1 MTMTIAPALFIS
13 HGSPMFAIEPG
24 TLGGKLGELGL
35 GWDGLKG
42 IVVLSPHW
50 QTKGLSIAS
59 NPRPKTIHDFGSFPR
74 VLFTLDYPAPGSEE
88 LARKV
93 FQLLNSAD
101 IHAEL
106 DSNQG
111 LDHGVWVPLMHL
123 RPQADIPVVPIS
135 MPVDV
140 TPTALY
146 ALGQRISDLRKE
158 GIAIIGSGSM
168 THNLYEFRGAHFTD
182 AEPYVTEFSSWVRSH
197 VTNRD
202 LASLLNYRVLAP
214 HAVRAHPTDEH
225 FLPLF
230 FALGASF
237 AHEAM
242 QVLTTEVRY
251 GMLSMESYAW
261 GTHA

>member
-1 MTMTIAPALFIS
+1 MIPQTAPALFIS

-24 TLGGKLGELGL
+24 PLGGKLGEAGL
-35 GWDGLKG
+35 GCDGLKG

-59 NPRPKTIHDFGSFPR
+59 NPRPKTIHDFGGFPR
-74 VLFTLDYPAPGSEE
+74 ILFTLNYPAPGSEA

-93 FQLLNSAD
+93 FQLLNAAG

-123 RPQADIPVVPIS
+123 RPQADTPVVPVS
-135 MPVDV
+135 MPADA
-140 TPTALY
+140 TPASLY
-146 ALGQRISDLRKE
+146 ALGQMLAELRKE

-168 THNLYEFRGAHFTD
+168 THNLYEFRGGLITEP
-182 AEPYVTEFSSWVRSH
+182 EPYVTEFSSWVRSH
-197 VTNRD
+197 VMNRD

-237 AHEAM
+237 AHEVM
-242 QVLTTEVRY
+242 QVLATEVRY

-261 GTHA
+261 GIHA